1 VLLRLRRKAL
11 SAGLGLL
18 MPVPA
23 GAHAGALDANRVAD
37 LPWSFE
43 PWVVIALAV
52 TAGLYAV
59 GMRRLWQQAG
69 TGRGVRAGQAAAFA
83 SGWLVLALA
92 LVTPLDRLGVHLFWA
107 HMVQHELLMIV
118 AAPLLVRGRPLA
130 VWAWALPF
138 EGRRAIGRF
147 FRRQGW
153 RVGWRAVTGPLSAWS
168 LHAAVLWLWHV
179 PLLFDAALIDETVHA
194 LQHSAFL
201 ASALL
206 FWWSVLGATT
216 RKGKGVA
223 LLSLFTTML
232 HTGALGALLTLA
244 PTAWYRAYEHTAP
257 ALGWSALEDQQLGGL
272 VMWVPAGLVYVI
284 CGLALAADWING
296 RVRPAL

>member
-1 VLLRLRRKAL
+1 VLLRLRRQAL
-11 SAGLGLL
+11 SAPLGLL
-18 MPVPA
+18 MPVAA
-23 GAHAGALDANRVAD
+23 GAHADGPDTGRIAD

-43 PWVVIALAV
+43 PWVLVALAV
-52 TAGLYAV
+52 SAGLYAV
-59 GMRRLWQQAG
+59 GMLRLWRQAG
-69 TGRGVRAGQAAAFA
+69 TGRGVHAGQASAFA
-83 SGWLVLALA
+83 SGWLVLVLA
-92 LVTPLDRLGVHLFWA
+92 LVTPLDPLGARLFSA

-118 AAPLLVRGRPLA
+118 AAPLLVLGRPLG

-138 EGRRAIGRF
+138 EGRRALGRF
-147 FRRQGW
+147 FRRPVW
-153 RVGWRAVTGPLSAWS
+153 RVGWRAVTGPLSAWGV
-168 LHAAVLWLWHV
+168 HAAVLWLWHV
-179 PLLFDAALIDETVHA
+179 PLLFDAALSDAGVHA

-206 FWWSVLGATT
+206 FWWSVLGAAT
-216 RKGKGVA
+216 RKGQGVA
-223 LLSLFTTML
+223 LLSLFTTMV

-244 PTAWYRAYEHTAP
+244 PTAWYHVYEQTAP

-284 CGLALAADWING
+284 CGLALAAGWING